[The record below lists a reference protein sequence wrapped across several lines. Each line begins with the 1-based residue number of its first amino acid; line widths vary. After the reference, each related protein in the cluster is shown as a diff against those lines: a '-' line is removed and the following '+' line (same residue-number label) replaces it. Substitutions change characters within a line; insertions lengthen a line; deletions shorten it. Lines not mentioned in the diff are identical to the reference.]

1 MRVKGFSLTLRTKA
15 KSRFNPTGE
24 LKTVILRVSS
34 GIRGARR
41 PFKSLGID
49 LYPNEWDEL
58 TQSIRSNA
66 KIRIGPSTYSAYEKR
81 IEGIKSRLYH
91 NYVALE
97 KGERSVDQAF
107 SDVLDMNAQDLMWPM
122 VQEISSSKD
131 EVRYFKDYCKVI
143 GKVPEHMIWTYFTP
157 NSFGVY
163 VDHLRNER
171 NVTESTITSYV
182 KTLKKFFAA
191 GQQKG
196 LIGQNVSIAKNLT
209 KGYSKA
215 GGRKRFENL
224 DVLNCIVRAENT
236 TDLLACSFILLSMHF
251 CGSDRVN
258 WMRLK
263 KGEFY
268 DEDGHQFRSNGLR
281 FVRYKR
287 NKEEKTESI
296 GNTYFPFSSWYIDAL
311 VDAFRFADKAMGNAS
326 ANYINDFLIGSFTIE
341 PSVETVK
348 SWYNRR
354 KINES
359 LTRLNPESQRV
370 VNHQNC
376 RSTFE
381 FYGAKAGIDE
391 QTLAFMQGRS
401 IRGSVSH
408 YAVMESR
415 LTQVAELH
423 GEAMSKFKMNYLTSL
438 LFFKAEQILK
448 RSFIEV
454 PGWSNID
461 DIMSDFEN
469 DPILK

>member
-66 KIRIGPSTYSAYEKR
+66 KIRIGPPTYAAYEKR

-143 GKVPEHMIWTYFTP
+143 GKVPEHMIWTYYTP

-171 NVTESTITSYV
+171 NVTESTISSYV

-224 DVLNCIVRAENT
+224 DVLNCIDNAQNAS
-236 TDLLACSFILLSMHF
+236 DILACSFILLSMHF

-258 WMRLK
+258 WMQLK
-263 KGEFY
+263 KDEFY
-268 DEDGHQFRSNGLR
+268 DEDGHAYRNKGLR

-287 NKEEKTESI
+287 NKEEKTDSI
-296 GNTYFPFSSWYIDAL
+296 GNSYFPLNSWYIDAL
-311 VDAFRFADKAMGNAS
+311 IDVFKSTDKSMGNS
-326 ANYINDFLIGSFTIE
+326 NTTYINNLLIGSFTME
-341 PSVETVK
+341 PSVDTVK
-348 SWYNRR
+348 SWYKRR
-354 KINES
+354 RINES
-359 LTRLNPESQRV
+359 LTRLNPESKRV

-381 FYGAKAGIDE
+381 FYGAKAEIDE

-415 LTQVAELH
+415 LHQIMTLH
-423 GEAMSKFKMNYLTSL
+423 EKAMAKFKMNQLTAL
-438 LFFKAEQILK
+438 LFFKAEEILNHK
-448 RSFIEV
+448 FIEV
-454 PGWSNID
+454 PRYGNAGEIYAELFTAD
-461 DIMSDFEN
+461 V
-469 DPILK
+469 

>member
-58 TQSIRSNA
+58 TQSICSNA

-97 KGERSVDQAF
+97 KGERTVDQAF
-107 SDVLDMNAQDLMWPM
+107 ADVLDMNAQDLMWPT
-122 VQEISSSKD
+122 VVELSNSKD

-143 GKVPEHMIWTYFTP
+143 GKVPEHMIWTYYTP

-163 VDHLRNER
+163 VDHLRSDR
-171 NVTESTITSYV
+171 NVTESTISSYV

-224 DVLNCIVRAENT
+224 DVLNCIDNAQNAS
-236 TDLLACSFILLSMHF
+236 DILACSFILLSMHF

-258 WMRLK
+258 WMQLK
-263 KGEFY
+263 NDEFY
-268 DEDGHQFRSNGLR
+268 DEDGHAYRNKGLR

-287 NKEEKTESI
+287 NKEEKTDSI
-296 GNTYFPFSSWYIDAL
+296 GNSYFPLNSWYIDAL
-311 VDAFRFADKAMGNAS
+311 IDVFKSTDKSMGNS
-326 ANYINDFLIGSFTIE
+326 NTTYINNLLIGSFTME
-341 PSVETVK
+341 PSVDTVK
-348 SWYNRR
+348 SWYKRR
-354 KINES
+354 RINES
-359 LTRLNPESQRV
+359 LTRLNPESKRV

-381 FYGAKAGIDE
+381 FYGAKAEIDE

-415 LTQVAELH
+415 LHQIMTLH
-423 GEAMSKFKMNYLTSL
+423 EKAMAKFKMNQLTAL
-438 LFFKAEQILK
+438 LFFKAEEILNHK
-448 RSFIEV
+448 FIEV
-454 PGWSNID
+454 PRYGNSGEIYAELFTAD
-461 DIMSDFEN
+461 V
-469 DPILK
+469 